1 MEDGCY
7 MGNKEYK
14 PSGKYVETNP
24 NPVLSSSFSGDIHFM
39 NASVMKAL
47 RDARLIHVNSL
58 LPANHSDLVAI
69 CANTG
74 SPATSNRSV
83 NGYTF
88 IWSYQPVLGEKEVYI
103 YGYNVTDYQTVS
115 QNSVSEESL
124 VYLYELTPAEVRL
137 TRNLLDGDTLKES
150 ATKQGVAITTARSH
164 LKAVFQKTGTSRQ
177 AELIRCI
184 LMNHPVDVLQLNAN
198 TK

>member
-1 MEDGCY
+1 
-7 MGNKEYK
+7 MGNKYK
-14 PSGKYVETNP
+14 PSGKYAEKNP
-24 NPVLSSSFSGDIHFM
+24 NPVLSSSLDGDIHFM

-47 RDARLIHVNSL
+47 RNARLTHVYAL
-58 LPANHSDLVAI
+58 LPANHNDLVAI

-74 SPATSNRSV
+74 SPATSDRSV

-88 IWSYQPVLGEKEVYI
+88 IWSYQPVPGEKEVYI
-103 YGYNVTDYQTVS
+103 YGYDVTDYQTVS
-115 QNSVSEESL
+115 HNSVSEESL

-137 TRNLLDGDTLKES
+137 TRHLLNGDTLKES
-150 ATKQGVAITTARSH
+150 ATKQGVAITTVRSH

-177 AELIRCI
+177 SELIRCI
-184 LMNHPVDVLQLNAN
+184 LMNHSADVLQLNAN

>member
-7 MGNKEYK
+7 MGNNEYK
-14 PSGKYVETNP
+14 PSGKYAEANP
-24 NPVLSSSFSGDIHFM
+24 NPVLSSSFDGAIHFM

-47 RDARLIHVNSL
+47 RDARLTHVNAL
-58 LPANHSDLVAI
+58 LPANHNDLVAI

-74 SPATSNRSV
+74 SPATSDRSV
-83 NGYTF
+83 NGCTF
-88 IWSYQPVLGEKEVYI
+88 IWSYQPVPGEKEVYI
-103 YGYNVTDYQTVS
+103 YGCNVTDYQAALK
-115 QNSVSEESL
+115 NSVSEESL
-124 VYLYELTPAEVRL
+124 MYLYELTPAEVRL
-137 TRNLLDGDTLKES
+137 TRHLLSGDTLKES

-184 LMNHPVDVLQLNAN
+184 LMNRTADALRQNAS

>member
-1 MEDGCY
+1 

-14 PSGKYVETNP
+14 PSGKYPETNP
-24 NPVLSSSFSGDIHFM
+24 SPVLSSSFDGDINFM

-47 RDARLIHVNSL
+47 HDARLTHVNAL
-58 LPANHSDLVAI
+58 LPANHNDLVAI
-69 CANTG
+69 CASTG
-74 SPATSNRSV
+74 SPATSDRSV

-88 IWSYQPVLGEKEVYI
+88 IWSYQPVPGEKEVYI
-103 YGYNVTDYQTVS
+103 YGYNVTDYKAAS

-137 TRNLLDGDTLKES
+137 TRHLLDGDTLKES

-177 AELIRCI
+177 SELIRCI
-184 LMNHPVDVLQLNAN
+184 LMNQPADVLRLNTN